1 MLANNK
7 FGSIKTFDF
16 FIFLKD
22 LYAKIAMGNSVQPS
36 IIFLH
41 FILTNSLTA
50 GLIVFYANLIF
61 PIFTN
66 LIALF
71 TLSFCKDFVGLTNL

>member
-22 LYAKIAMGNSVQPS
+22 LYAKIAIGNSVQPS
-36 IIFLH
+36 IIFY
-41 FILTNSLTA
+41 I
-50 GLIVFYANLIF
+50 
-61 PIFTN
+61 
-66 LIALF
+66 
-71 TLSFCKDFVGLTNL
+71 SF